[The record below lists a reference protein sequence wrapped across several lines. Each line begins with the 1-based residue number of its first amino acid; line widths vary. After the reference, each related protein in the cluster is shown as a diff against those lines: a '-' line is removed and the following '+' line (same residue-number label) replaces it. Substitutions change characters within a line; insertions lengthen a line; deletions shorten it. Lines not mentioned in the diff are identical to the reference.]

1 MSYSSAIIPLL
12 YLREAM
18 HDFYSDTKSIPTKA
32 MLESI
37 VSAPLGDEQKGED
50 PTTAALESRVA
61 EMLGKEAA
69 VFMISGTM
77 CNEIAVKVHCQP
89 GDEVICDETSHLL
102 NFECGSPAAISGV
115 VMRPLQGKNGIFSA
129 DDVRNAIRPESR
141 YMPVSKLLLVEQT
154 ANLGGGAVW
163 PLETIDAV
171 VNEAKSHGLIAH
183 MDGAR
188 LLNAVAKTGID
199 PARYAK
205 DFDSVWIDFSKG
217 LGAPCGAVLAGSADF
232 CRQAWRQKQALG
244 GAMRQS
250 GVLAA
255 ASLYALDNNIEQQ
268 ALDNALAASIGER
281 IQQLPQVAHMH
292 PVETN
297 IIIFDVAAEAPTAAE
312 IVEQLKQRGV
322 LLGAFG
328 ERRLRIVTC
337 LNVNEASGDSL
348 VAELTALLAGGN

>member
-1 MSYSSAIIPLL
+1 
-12 YLREAM
+12 M

-37 VSAPLGDEQKGED
+37 VSAPLGDEQKAED
-50 PTTAALESRVA
+50 PTTAKLEARIA
-61 EMLGKEAA
+61 RLLGKEAA

-77 CNEIAVKVHCQP
+77 CNEIAVRVHCRP
-89 GDEVICDETSHLL
+89 GDEVICDASCHLL
-102 NFECGSPAAISGV
+102 NFECGSPAALSGV
-115 VMRPLQGKNGIFSA
+115 VLHALQGTNGIFSRE
-129 DDVRNAIRPESR
+129 DVRGAIRPLSR
-141 YMPVSKLLLVEQT
+141 YMPLSKMLLVEQT

-171 VNEAKSHGLIAH
+171 VEEAKSHDLIAH

-188 LLNAVAKTGID
+188 LLNAVAKTGIS
-199 PARYAK
+199 AERYAR

-217 LGAPCGAVLAGSADF
+217 LGAPCGAVLAGSAEF
-232 CRQAWRQKQALG
+232 CHEAWRQKQALG

-255 ASLYALDNNIEQQ
+255 ACLYALDNHIEQQ
-268 ALDNALAASIGER
+268 TIDNDLAASIGER
-281 IQQLPQVAHMH
+281 IGQLPQVTNML
-292 PVETN
+292 PVDTN
-297 IIIFDVAAEAPTAAE
+297 IIVFDVAPDAPKAVD
-312 IVEQLKQRGV
+312 IVEQLKERNV

-337 LNVNEASGDSL
+337 LNVDEESGDKL
-348 VAELTALLAGGN
+348 VAELTDVLSS